1 MEAIRQNWGR
11 ISSLIR
17 QRSPQTQAYFISC
30 NALGF
35 KDGCLVLGTSDFV
48 KARLETPEQSRL
60 VEQVLEQVFER
71 PVPIRCIVSSGKVGA
86 PPDVDSDG
94 IVATA
99 LRDLGG
105 EIVDVQ

>member
-1 MEAIRQNWGR
+1 
-11 ISSLIR
+11 
-17 QRSPQTQAYFISC
+17 
-30 NALGF
+30 
-35 KDGCLVLGTSDFV
+35 
-48 KARLETPEQSRL
+48 L
-60 VEQVLEQVFER
+60 VEQALADVFER
-71 PVPIRCIVSSGKVGA
+71 PIPVRCIVATGKVGA